1 MPNEQIIDG
10 ILHFEHYGMMFPYC
24 QQELTRMLIEA
35 RKYIDEQIV
44 AVPITEQTGCD
55 EA

>member
-10 ILHFEHYGMMFPYC
+10 ILHFELHGEMVPYG
-24 QQELTRMLIEA
+24 QQELTRMLIEV
-35 RKYIDEQIV
+35 REYIDEQIV
-44 AVPITEQTGCD
+44 VVDGQTGCD